1 MLCVLVFVGF
11 NHAFVTGAGSVLFKY
26 CYYDCNNASKNGGW
40 YDRVYRVTPFANC
53 PKEFVLT

>member
-1 MLCVLVFVGF
+1 MLCVL
-11 NHAFVTGAGSVLFKY
+11 AFVSFGHAWTSNGNVLFKY

-40 YDRVYRVTPFANC
+40 YDRVYRVNPFHVC